1 MFRQL
6 LREYFA
12 EIMPGDEYLK
22 DPGQSEREI
31 ILITIEEKNRICKK
45 PGKQPL
51 SGHFPKK
58 REDPHV
64 RKGFFRSKLRKPE
77 RRTKPGNP
85 ETAAEYMH
93 EQNQDAVLMAF
104 SDCTNIYV
112 D

>member
-1 MFRQL
+1 MQK
-6 LREYFA
+6 A
-12 EIMPGDEYLK
+12 WK
-22 DPGQSEREI
+22 AAVVW
-31 ILITIEEKNRICKK
+31 
-45 PGKQPL
+45 PL
-51 SGHFPKK
+51 SEK
-58 REDPHV
+58 RGDPHV

-93 EQNQDAVLMAF
+93 EQNQDTVLMAF

>member
-1 MFRQL
+1 M
-6 LREYFA
+6 
-12 EIMPGDEYLK
+12 
-22 DPGQSEREI
+22 
-31 ILITIEEKNRICKK
+31 
-45 PGKQPL
+45 
-51 SGHFPKK
+51 SGRFPKK